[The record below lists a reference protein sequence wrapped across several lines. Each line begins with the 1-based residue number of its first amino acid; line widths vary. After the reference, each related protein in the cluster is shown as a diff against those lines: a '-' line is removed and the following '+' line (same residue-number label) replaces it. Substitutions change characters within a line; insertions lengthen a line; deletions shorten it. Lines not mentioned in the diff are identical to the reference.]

1 MTKAYHDPD
10 FINSEEARPLRI
22 QAEYLGPRQRLE
34 ALGISR
40 AITFWGSARIQPGQ
54 PDVGDG
60 RDYYQL
66 AQELGAR
73 LAHWTLERH
82 RPGERFH
89 ILTGAGP
96 GIMEAAHKGA
106 AEVDISLNVGLN
118 ISLPF
123 EQGSNPYIPA
133 AHSFEFH
140 YFFMRKFWF
149 LELSAALV
157 VFPGGFGTLDE
168 LFEVLTLIQTGKARR
183 RPVVLF
189 GQDYWSEVINLEAL
203 ARQGLISPEDLD
215 VVLRANDV
223 DAAFQLLTGALS
235 PEA

>member
-73 LAHWTLERH
+73 LARWTLERH

-106 AEVDISLNVGLN
+106 GEVDISLNVGLN

-133 AHSFEFH
+133 AQSFEFH